1 MLSMY
6 FRHYFLWNRVWSFIP
21 KKLWRRFSNFFIVF
35 SLFCCIPPLQKG
47 IALHMNNLESPSLND
62 VCINMSW
69 NWPSGSSNVI
79 KCILSSWKSISS
91 WSFIWTNLNPFH
103 YRMFKPSLVEISS
116 VVLEKKKKIRNIY
129 RQMTNSWWTTGN
141 QKSSLELSAN
151 RWAKKLM
158 LALSSSEM
166 TMNNC
171 IFFAASYI
179 LNGINKISQ
188 F

>member
-21 KKLWRRFSNFFIVF
+21 KKTLKTFFK
-35 SLFCCIPPLQKG
+35 LLHCIFTILLYSPLAKG
-47 IALHMNNLESPSLND
+47 HSPSYEQSWIPFTQWCL
-62 VCINMSW
+62 CW

-79 KCILSSWKSISS
+79 KCILSSWKSASS